1 MLLNPHAEG
10 HGSCGFI
17 VSASVNMKIFSVA
30 SIAIS
35 LNFLFT
41 EHRPSRG
48 TRVSSAEALRRPMVW
63 RCGGRGVTGK
73 PGDRGLGKGQEVEM
87 ASPCRQYTLKHA
99 V

>member
-1 MLLNPHAEG
+1 MLVSNAIMFLSISFPLAFLAVFAFYLMLLNPHAEG

-48 TRVSSAEALRRPMVW
+48 TRVSSAEALRLWAMRW
-63 RCGGRGVTGK
+63 
-73 PGDRGLGKGQEVEM
+73 
-87 ASPCRQYTLKHA
+87 
-99 V
+99 